1 MTAKSHLGNLS
12 PHISDNDLLDRFSRF
27 GLVAFAA
34 VMKDDLSG
42 DRRGFGLVE
51 MADSAGAVQA
61 IKWLNFSSFEGQIIA
76 VSTFNSGHWSS

>member
-1 MTAKSHLGNLS
+1 
-12 PHISDNDLLDRFSRF
+12 
-27 GLVAFAA
+27 
-34 VMKDDLSG
+34 MKDDLSG